1 MLGALMERPVR
12 ILVVDDDAPTRRLLS
27 AALASEGLYEVITAR
42 DADEAQKFYENSPGF
57 DMILTDLNMPVVTG
71 LELIEKI
78 RALGSTIPILILTSL
93 TSDQTIARALE
104 TGADDY
110 LQKPVDLREL
120 RSAVAY
126 SIDRYRT
133 RQDAAEAAAVAEMNA
148 SSPPFV
154 DVPENRPTT
163 AVRNLDEGTFV
174 EFTTLNDPSV
184 TERFQRFAERILGGS
199 LTTKERGEL
208 RLALEE
214 IVRNA
219 IEWGNKNDPTKKL
232 RLSYCLLLD
241 RITFRVE
248 DEGKGFDPASLKD
261 PSLDPRAHI
270 QERRASGKRM
280 GGWGIFL
287 ARKMVD
293 EVTFNRKGNVV
304 FLTKYLVRPSQ
315 PERAEAKIDLPG
327 LAAAATPANGNG
339 NGAGGEVTP
348 HRRSTRMLR
357 KTTRLL
363 RKEDPRFKEA

>member
-42 DADEAQKFYENSPGF
+42 DAGEAQTFYESSPGF
-57 DMILTDLNMPVVTG
+57 DMIITDLNMPSVSG
-71 LELIEKI
+71 LDLIQNI
-78 RALGSTIPILILTSL
+78 RALGSAIPILILTSQQ
-93 TSDQTIARALE
+93 TDATIARALE
-104 TGADDY
+104 IGADDY

-126 SIDRYRT
+126 SIDKHRS
-133 RQDAAEAAAVAEMNA
+133 RQDAEEAAQKLDAL
-148 SSPPFV
+148 SPAFV
-154 DVPENRPTT
+154 DIPENRP
-163 AVRNLDEGTFV
+163 AVRTIDDGTFV
-174 EFTTLNDPSV
+174 EFTTLNDPAV

-199 LTTKERGEL
+199 LSVKERGEL

-219 IEWGNKNDPTKKL
+219 IEWGNKNDPTKML

-304 FLTKYLVRPSQ
+304 FLTKYLVRHSQ
-315 PERAEAKIDLPG
+315 TDRTEARIDLPSPPTSG
-327 LAAAATPANGNG
+327 EPATVGAGNGNG
-339 NGAGGEVTP
+339 NGSGSVNP
-348 HRRSTRMLR
+348 NRRSTRMLR